1 MSGMA
6 RAYSSLANY
15 LLYLSQVCLY
25 YTTFE
30 PSCPHYES
38 KFLVY
43 LKTRNVAHFWYTTP
57 AKIITPAW
65 QLEIRLEYKGS
76 FDLR

>member
-1 MSGMA
+1 M
-6 RAYSSLANY
+6 RIRLLRIIYYICRKCVYIIQHLNLAAH
-15 LLYLSQVCLY
+15 
-25 YTTFE
+25 TTKSE
-30 PSCPHYES
+30 
-38 KFLVY
+38 FLVY

-65 QLEIRLEYKGS
+65 QFEIRLEYKGS